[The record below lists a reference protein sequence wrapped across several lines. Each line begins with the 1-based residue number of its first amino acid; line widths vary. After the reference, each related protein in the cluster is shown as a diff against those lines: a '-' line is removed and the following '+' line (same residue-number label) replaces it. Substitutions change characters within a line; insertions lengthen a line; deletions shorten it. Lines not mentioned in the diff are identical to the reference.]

1 MAFSIPCMRKTKWK
15 KLLADDGVEI
25 IALTMLAWVVFF
37 VLYICLQ
44 AVVSPGRS

>member
-1 MAFSIPCMRKTKWK
+1 MRKTKWK
-15 KLLADDGVEI
+15 KLLAGDGVEI
-25 IALTMLAWVVFF
+25 VALTMLAWVVFF